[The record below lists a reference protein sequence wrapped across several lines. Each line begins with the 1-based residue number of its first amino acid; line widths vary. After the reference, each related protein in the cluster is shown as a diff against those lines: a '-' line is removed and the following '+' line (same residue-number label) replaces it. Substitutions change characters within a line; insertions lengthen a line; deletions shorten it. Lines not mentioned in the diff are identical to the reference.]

1 MLELLGWLNWM
12 VAVVLAISWTIGCW
26 RTARSPEGVSWAPVI
41 QALSFYIV
49 SVLFLV
55 FGWNKMH
62 ILWLLPLIVF
72 VAPFITTLGGMLG
85 GSSRH
90 DLDEPPPD
98 LLDETGTMKNRDQLT
113 SEQQRRADEFWE
125 RQTEKLRSTK
135 DWD

>member
-1 MLELLGWLNWM
+1 
-12 VAVVLAISWTIGCW
+12 
-26 RTARSPEGVSWAPVI
+26 
-41 QALSFYIV
+41 
-49 SVLFLV
+49 
-55 FGWNKMH
+55 MH